1 MVCFGAKTK
10 KHRLNSCYSMASNI
24 TSKQAFV
31 HRFPNVK
38 LDRSVTDPAI
48 SSGLKNAGL
57 LEHNILVDWLSG
69 DLGSQLRLVK
79 SIIESLGTIITDPFS
94 YTKC

>member
-1 MVCFGAKTK
+1 
-10 KHRLNSCYSMASNI
+10 MASNI

-31 HRFPNVK
+31 HRFPHVK
-38 LDRSVTDPAI
+38 LDRSVTDPTI

-57 LEHNILVDWLSG
+57 LDHNILVDWLSG
-69 DLGSQLRLVK
+69 DLGSQLRLTK
-79 SIIESLGTIITDPFS
+79 SIIESLGTIITDTFS